1 MTVGIVDVEWWSVDE
16 TTKLKMDLK
25 SKTFDPA
32 FNKYDLCV
40 TGKALLLLE
49 HSPVYQVLLPRIWI
63 YARTSPVQKEMILKR
78 LKLAGYI
85 TLMAGDGTNDVGA
98 LKQSHIGIAL
108 LDGKQEDIE
117 KMAVKMRERHRLS
130 VLQKQE
136 EMRKKWGLPADP
148 RNGGKDPTA
157 DLQVRHIFLVT
168 YLERLVK

>member
-1 MTVGIVDVEWWSVDE
+1 VEWWSVDE
-16 TTKLKMDLK
+16 SVKLNMDLK
-25 SKTFDPA
+25 SKKFDPK
-32 FNKYDLCV
+32 FSKYDLCV

-49 HSPVYQVLLPRIWI
+49 HSPIYEVLLPRIWI

-78 LKLAGYI
+78 FKLAGYI

-108 LDGKQEDIE
+108 LDGSQEDIE
-117 KMAVKMRERHRLS
+117 KMAMKMRERQRLS

-148 RNGGKDPTA
+148 RNGGKDPTVE
-157 DLQVRHIFLVT
+157 LQVGVFFLRGKV
-168 YLERLVK
+168 